1 MSRGS
6 AAPSPDEQFENNAGE
21 PGFVY
26 VRTPTASE
34 QEWGRPSH
42 RRAPKHVREVTRQ
55 MQALQEEVRQLN
67 FQHVLQQVATN
78 SMLAQKVSQEEFT
91 ELADRVRDM
100 TLMLHEI
107 SIRLE
112 GKADKDEVVRANVS
126 TAERLQQLEA
136 EVAKRALADQVP
148 TEAAFE
154 QLRHDVSMKAVAG
167 EVPTSEA
174 FLELRYEVMA
184 KAPVDQVPTNEDV
197 RQLRDDIFMQALEL
211 RNEVMATASIMD
223 QAPSND
229 EFQRLRDDFFMR
241 AAEDQAALRQLQ
253 DEVMAKANVE
263 SVPTNEAF
271 WQLRNEVLAK
281 ATMHQVPS
289 NAEFQQLRD
298 ELFSRA
304 AEDQVVLQRPV
315 LTQRRTFA
323 ISGCNTN
330 GRIRIQWNLAA
341 MNNPAVDSGL
351 IVVKPDGEH
360 FQIVEEGMYKVEMV
374 PLREDPC
381 IEVNDRRMFGGA
393 TCGIFKLDAHSR
405 ISVNVSSKEW
415 ANVWCGLHYALLVFT
430 RLS

>member
-6 AAPSPDEQFENNAGE
+6 AAPSPDEQLENNAGE
-21 PGFVY
+21 SGFVY
-26 VRTPTASE
+26 VRTPTGSE
-34 QEWGRPSH
+34 QEGGRPSH
-42 RRAPKHVREVTRQ
+42 RRAPKHVREVSRQ
-55 MQALQEEVRQLN
+55 MQGLQEEVRQQNL
-67 FQHVLQQVATN
+67 QQALQQVATH
-78 SMLAQKVSQEEFT
+78 SMLAQKASQEEFT

-112 GKADKDEVVRANVS
+112 GKADADEVVRVNVS

-136 EVAKRALADQVP
+136 AVAKQALADQVP
-148 TEAAFE
+148 TEAAFK

-197 RQLRDDIFMQALEL
+197 RQLRDDIFMKALEL

-253 DEVMAKANVE
+253 DEVMAKANLE

-271 WQLRNEVLAK
+271 WQLWNEVLAK
-281 ATMHQVPS
+281 ATMDQVPS
-289 NAEFQQLRD
+289 NEEFQQLRD
-298 ELFSRA
+298 ELFMRA
-304 AEDQVVLQRPV
+304 TEAQVLLQRPV
-315 LTQRRTFA
+315 LTQRCIFA
-323 ISGCNTN
+323 ISGNGLLAYKNTC
-330 GRIRIQWNLAA
+330 RVRWNLD
-341 MNNPAVDSGL
+341 PPVDSGL
-351 IVVKPDGEH
+351 IVVEPDGAH
-360 FQIVEEGMYKVEMV
+360 LQIVEEGMYKVEILS
-374 PLREDPC
+374 PRGGPF
-381 IEVNDRRMFGGA
+381 IAVNDLRMFGDT
-393 TCGIFKLDAHSR
+393 TCGIIKLDAHSR
-405 ISVNVSSKEW
+405 ISVNVP
-415 ANVWCGLHYALLVFT
+415 NVVSGLTYIHLVFT